1 MKNDQF
7 QYSNHEF
14 LDEIWKEKMSSE
26 FFIVC
31 FIFMTNAEI
40 FMHPFSFAQK
50 GSYSY
55 HESIVAKGNIL
66 LLPLLIEVL
75 LAYKTC

>member
-1 MKNDQF
+1 MA
-7 QYSNHEF
+7 
-14 LDEIWKEKMSSE
+14 
-26 FFIVC
+26 
-31 FIFMTNAEI
+31 NAEI